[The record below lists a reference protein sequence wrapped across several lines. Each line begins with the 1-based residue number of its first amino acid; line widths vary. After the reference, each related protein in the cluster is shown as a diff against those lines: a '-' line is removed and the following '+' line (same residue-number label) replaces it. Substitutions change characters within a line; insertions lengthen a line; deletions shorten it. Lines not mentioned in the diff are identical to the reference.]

1 MEMEAKTTRVFKI
14 TSIRLGSV
22 RPPKRCR
29 SDMDN
34 TSTSDI
40 VIINGNSH
48 PDLANMVAERMG
60 IKNGGCSVFHKSNR
74 ETIVEISDSVRG
86 KDIYIIQTGTKDANN
101 NIMELLI
108 MAYACK
114 TSSAR
119 SIVGVIPYLPYSKQC
134 KMRKRGCIV
143 SKLLAKMMCTSG
155 LTHII
160 TMDLH
165 QKEIQGFFDI
175 PVDNLRASPF
185 LLQYIQESIPDYR
198 NSVIVARNPGVAK
211 KANSYAER
219 LRLGLAV
226 IHGEQKETDAD
237 EVDGRYSP
245 PPTSS
250 ARQRTTSVSVGV
262 PEHIVKVKPPL
273 TIVGDV
279 SGRIAIMVDDLIDD
293 VQAFVAA
300 AEMLKENGACKIY
313 VLATH
318 GLLSSDAP
326 RQLDE
331 SPIDEIVVTNTIPHE
346 IQKLQCHKIKTI
358 DISILIAEAIRRIH
372 NKESMSYL
380 FRNVTLED

>member
-1 MEMEAKTTRVFKI
+1 
-14 TSIRLGSV
+14 
-22 RPPKRCR
+22 
-29 SDMDN
+29 MDN

-60 IKNGGCSVFHKSNR
+60 LKNGGCSVFHKSNR

-226 IHGEQKETDAD
+226 IHGEQKEAESD

-245 PPTSS
+245 PPTRAYSNILGTSVEMCIPTASS
-250 ARQRTTSVSVGV
+250 SRQRTTSVSVGV
-262 PEHIVKVKPPL
+262 PEHPVKVKPPL

-279 SGRIAIMVDDLIDD
+279 NGRIAIMVDDLIDD

-300 AEMLKENGACKIY
+300 AEMLKDNGACRIY

-326 RQLDE
+326 RLLEE
-331 SPIDEIVVTNTIPHE
+331 SVIDEIVVTNTIPHE
-346 IQKLQCHKIKTI
+346 IQKLQCNKIKTI